1 MVEPEY
7 EAEKI
12 LNFTYVNGIMQ
23 YKVKWAGYGEEE
35 ATWEPYDHLENCQHL
50 IDDYFNALNLPRPP
64 NIEPRF
70 DNSKKGFFID
80 PVNPNHITISKE
92 RDYYYPFVFL
102 KQEKPKMDQNFFC
115 FSEGVDYEN
124 LTQSSPIEIIRI
136 VRKDGKLFVVIRQVN
151 KETYIAYETAVMLF
165 PDALHSY
172 LKERLQ

>member
-80 PVNPNHITISKE
+80 PVNPNHITISKNKKKKNNTCCG
-92 RDYYYPFVFL
+92 L
-102 KQEKPKMDQNFFC
+102 
-115 FSEGVDYEN
+115 
-124 LTQSSPIEIIRI
+124 
-136 VRKDGKLFVVIRQVN
+136 KLFFPFY
-151 KETYIAYETAVMLF
+151 YIIFTWNYT
-165 PDALHSY
+165 
-172 LKERLQ
+172 